1 VVKSLVERLGQ
12 LDSCSVSDALDA
24 LALVGIAPGITR
36 LSTKRHV
43 AGRVVTVRLEPSREV
58 SSKHHLG
65 VLAIEQASPGDV
77 VVVANSGRSDAAAWG
92 GLLSLAAQG
101 RGIAGVVVDGM
112 CRDLDEADAMSFPV
126 FARGGVPVTARGR
139 YSEVSTNEPVA
150 IAGIEVHPG
159 DLVVADGSG
168 VAFIRITQ
176 AETVLAAS
184 EEIAARERGMAESIR
199 NGKSLPE
206 VLDARYER
214 MLKGWS
220 NP

>member
-1 VVKSLVERLGQ
+1 
-12 LDSCSVSDALDA
+12 
-24 LALVGIAPGITR
+24 
-36 LSTKRHV
+36 
-43 AGRVVTVRLEPSREV
+43 
-58 SSKHHLG
+58 
-65 VLAIEQASPGDV
+65 
-77 VVVANSGRSDAAAWG
+77 
-92 GLLSLAAQG
+92 
-101 RGIAGVVVDGM
+101 
-112 CRDLDEADAMSFPV
+112 MSFPV